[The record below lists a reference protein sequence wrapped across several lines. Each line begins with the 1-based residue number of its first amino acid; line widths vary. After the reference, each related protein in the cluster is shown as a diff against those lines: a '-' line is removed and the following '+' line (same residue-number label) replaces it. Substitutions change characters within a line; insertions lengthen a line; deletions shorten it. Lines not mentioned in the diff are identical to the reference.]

1 MYYPRSSRWDDQLL
15 GTSVLTRWLYR
26 LAGVSLAYATMAAMA
41 SERIPVVPEV
51 LAWAGRTARLSVEA
65 AAKRVGASAA
75 SIERWEAGELQPT
88 IKQLRNAARVYGRP
102 LAVLLLPEPSLDFQ
116 PLADF
121 RRTGDDGTSG
131 EWSPALVTGY
141 RRAVSQREV
150 LLEIAALSPDRSEPT
165 DITIAADQSADQA
178 AEVLR
183 ELLGFDDLPPG
194 LWARPRELLRAAIDA
209 VEALDVVVIHT
220 GGVEPAEMR
229 GFSIAERPFPLIAL
243 NGKDWPRPR
252 LFTLLHE
259 LTHVA
264 LSAGG
269 VCDLHETPDRQ
280 ATGDQLEHYCNAV
293 AAALLMPAEAFERA
307 AAEQPGDWTLNELEA
322 LSQRFGSSSEAVLL
336 RLVSIGRASWDD
348 YYSRRIELHEQYD
361 AARKR
366 ERQRQREAEGGP
378 SYYVVKARD
387 LGHAYVTQVFD
398 AFRSRVISSLDVAD
412 YLDVRYDQLAK
423 LEDVVSR

>member
-1 MYYPRSSRWDDQLL
+1 MR
-15 GTSVLTRWLYR
+15 
-26 LAGVSLAYATMAAMA
+26 TMAAMA

-51 LAWAGRTARLSVEA
+51 LAWARRTARLSVEA
-65 AAKRVGASAA
+65 AAKRVGVSAA

-102 LAVLLLPEPSLDFQ
+102 LAVLLLPEPPLDFQ

-243 NGKDWPRPR
+243 NGKDCPRPR

-293 AAALLMPAEAFERA
+293 AAALLMPAEAFERPPPSSPVTGPSTSWRRSHSGSGRVRKPSYCGSCRSDGLHGTTTTP
-307 AAEQPGDWTLNELEA
+307 AESN
-322 LSQRFGSSSEAVLL
+322 F
-336 RLVSIGRASWDD
+336 
-348 YYSRRIELHEQYD
+348 HEQYD